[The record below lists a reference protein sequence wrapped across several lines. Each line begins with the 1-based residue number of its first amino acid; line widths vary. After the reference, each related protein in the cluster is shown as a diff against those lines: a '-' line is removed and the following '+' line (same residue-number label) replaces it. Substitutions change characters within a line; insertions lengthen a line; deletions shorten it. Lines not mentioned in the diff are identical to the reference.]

1 MPNCLT
7 KLKELQA
14 GPLTERHATPE
25 PEPTILTA
33 SSTNSPVIPT
43 AAVATLELTLPLM
56 EETPVKI
63 RKSASKCLLALQTM
77 CSNLSMQSLS
87 HCRWTVS

>member
-1 MPNCLT
+1 M

-14 GPLTERHATPE
+14 GPSTERLATPE
-25 PEPTILTA
+25 PELTILTA

-43 AAVATLELTLPLM
+43 AAVATLELTLPLL
-56 EETPVKI
+56 EGTPVKT
-63 RKSASKCLLALQTM
+63 RKSASKCHLTLQTM
-77 CSNLSMQSLS
+77 CSNLSMQPLS